1 MVKVLYYFIQVILV
15 FVAMS
20 NFLNSIYRDRSI
32 EKRVCDVLLS
42 LVQVVAFAFLSRF
55 FGI

>member
-1 MVKVLYYFIQVILV
+1 MIKVLYYFIQVILV
-15 FVAMS
+15 LVAMS

-32 EKRVCDVLLS
+32 EKRVCDVLLG
-42 LVQVVAFAFLSRF
+42 LVQIVAFAFLSRF